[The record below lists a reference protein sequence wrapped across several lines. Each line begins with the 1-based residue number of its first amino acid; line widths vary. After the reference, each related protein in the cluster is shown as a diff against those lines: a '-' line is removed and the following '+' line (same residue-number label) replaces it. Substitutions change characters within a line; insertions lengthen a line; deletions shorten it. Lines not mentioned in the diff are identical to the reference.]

1 MLLLSIVAGDPSTEK
16 KIPWIIKYRPKQ
28 VNEVVNQ
35 EQAKQRILEWL
46 KRWPNVEKK
55 ALLLYGP
62 PGVGKT
68 SLVEA
73 IANELGYDLIELN
86 ASDNRKREDID
97 RIVVRTSLTKS
108 LATQSTKKIVLLDEV
123 DGVADKDDAGGLE
136 AIKKLVELT
145 AVPII
150 MTANNPWNQ
159 KLRSLREI
167 SEMIQFKKLTKN
179 EMIYL
184 LRQICSKEKIEC
196 ANDVLEYIVERS
208 EGDLR
213 SAINDLEVLYEGRS
227 KVLLQEAKAI
237 LRPRDREHDP
247 FETLR
252 LLFSANYAWQAKSV
266 LNQSQLDYDQL
277 KLWLEENIVH
287 QYQDPEDMARAYEAL
302 SRADI
307 YLGRILKTG
316 EWDLLSYSIDIMT
329 AGVSLAAK
337 NNTKDKYRWI
347 KYSFPQRLTLASKSK
362 EIRSILDD
370 ISKIISLKLH
380 VSTSTAKNDIIPLL
394 RAISINNPQIATRI
408 SMWLGFS
415 EKMLELIS
423 GPNKS
428 HVIEQYKQ
436 LKKLLQQ
443 RYNTIH
449 EKKEKEPRS
458 PIKPSNETSKKP
470 EKESKSLLSFAKK

>member
-347 KYSFPQRLTLASKSK
+347 KYSFPQRL
-362 EIRSILDD
+362 
-370 ISKIISLKLH
+370 
-380 VSTSTAKNDIIPLL
+380 
-394 RAISINNPQIATRI
+394 
-408 SMWLGFS
+408 
-415 EKMLELIS
+415 
-423 GPNKS
+423 
-428 HVIEQYKQ
+428 
-436 LKKLLQQ
+436 
-443 RYNTIH
+443 
-449 EKKEKEPRS
+449 
-458 PIKPSNETSKKP
+458 
-470 EKESKSLLSFAKK
+470 